1 MPGQERVAEK
11 VGQERMEEILVP
23 EFHNSLLYP
32 NCSIM
37 GLNIHVR
44 IIRPISTDLTE
55 VTVYPVRLKGAPDE
69 MNSANI
75 RLLNV
80 THSATSFVQTDDL
93 ESFRRT
99 QVGLQSLQSEWIDL
113 SRGMGE
119 EEPDP
124 HYNATR
130 ESAMHEMAIRAQY
143 QAWLHYMCEAA

>member
-1 MPGQERVAEK
+1 
-11 VGQERMEEILVP
+11 
-23 EFHNSLLYP
+23 
-32 NCSIM
+32 
-37 GLNIHVR
+37 
-44 IIRPISTDLTE
+44 
-55 VTVYPVRLKGAPDE
+55 

-119 EEPDP
+119 EEEPERDPDEVKMSFGQG
-124 HYNATR
+124 N
-130 ESAMHEMAIRAQY
+130 S
-143 QAWLHYMCEAA
+143 